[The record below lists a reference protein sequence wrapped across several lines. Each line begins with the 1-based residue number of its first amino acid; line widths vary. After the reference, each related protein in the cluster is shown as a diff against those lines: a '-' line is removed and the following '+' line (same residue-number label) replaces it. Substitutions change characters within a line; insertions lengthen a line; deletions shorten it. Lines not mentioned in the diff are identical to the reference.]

1 MTTLIISGGFFLK
14 ICDVAEVAIIHR
26 QFSQIWIQENM
37 RVKEI

>member
-1 MTTLIISGGFFLK
+1 MSGFFIKK
-14 ICDVAEVAIIHR
+14 ICDVAEAAIIHR